1 MVTPQLECPARPI
14 TVNQVTFQ
22 QSAEQRLDFFTY
34 LTPEAQ
40 RDFESAAS
48 RRQVPAREHIYRQ
61 NDRHQRIFRI
71 VSGRVWLTSSRPD
84 GREHLSLFAGP
95 GECFGFSSLIDG
107 EGLPQS
113 AIARSEVTLQ
123 MLSKTALA
131 ALRAKH
137 RSIDDALMRS
147 MQRDIRILIRQLSA
161 ASISDL
167 RSRLAHR
174 LLVYSLPRSPDQL
187 VVRLT
192 QTELAGVFGVS
203 RQTVNKLLRDFERD
217 GLIKRAYGEVELRDV
232 DRLRQLADGI

>member
-1 MVTPQLECPARPI
+1 VTFPPAPARGRNGAEFADPD
-14 TVNQVTFQ
+14 N
-22 QSAEQRLDFFTY
+22 SAQRRLDFFTY
-34 LTPEAQ
+34 LTPQAR
-40 RDFESAAS
+40 RDFVAAAS
-48 RRQVPAREHIYRQ
+48 LRRFAPREQIYRQ
-61 NDRHQRIFRI
+61 NDRHQHMFRI

-107 EGLPQS
+107 EGFPQS
-113 AIARSEVTLQ
+113 AVARSEVNVQ
-123 MLSKTALA
+123 MLTKAALD

-137 RSIDDALMRS
+137 RSVDDAMMRS
-147 MQRDIRILIRQLSA
+147 MQRDIRILISQLSA

-174 LLVYSLPRSPDQL
+174 LLAYALPRSARPS

-203 RQTVNKLLRDFERD
+203 RQTVNKLLGDFERD
-217 GLIKRAYGEVELRDV
+217 GLVRRTYGEVELLDGA
-232 DRLRQLADGI
+232 RLRELAEGV

>member
-1 MVTPQLECPARPI
+1 MTFADHPAER
-14 TVNQVTFQ
+14 
-22 QSAEQRLDFFTY
+22 RLDFFTY
-34 LTPEAQ
+34 LTAAARQ
-40 RDFESAAS
+40 DFEAAAS
-48 RRQVPAREHIYRQ
+48 RRRFAARQQIYRQ
-61 NDRHQRIFRI
+61 NDSHQQMFRI

-95 GECFGFSSLIDG
+95 GECFGFSPLIDG

-113 AIARSEVTLQ
+113 AIARSEVNVQLLT
-123 MLSKTALA
+123 KTALD

-137 RSIDDALMRS
+137 RSIDDAMMRS

-174 LLVYSLPRSPDQL
+174 LLVYANPRWPNQP

-203 RQTVNKLLRDFERD
+203 RQTVNKLLRDFEHE
-217 GLIKRAYGEVELRDV
+217 GLVERAYGEVELLDV
-232 DRLRQLADGI
+232 HRLRQLAEGV